1 MDKEMVNSF
10 TYGSHRRTLL
20 HKAAEIG
27 DHGICTLLLDHGA
40 DINKKDARKQTP
52 LWFAAKKGHADIC
65 NLLINKG
72 AFVSTRDATGKTPI
86 CTAVEKLFE
95 DVCKILIVNGASYDG
110 SHSFFMLSEK
120 MREKFRLW
128 KAEFGK
134 MSKISKLL
142 HSF

>member
-27 DHGICTLLLDHGA
+27 DH